1 MQKPGG
7 ECDAR
12 SYGYRRLRDEAQ
24 EISRSQITKS
34 LVKPYQGAW
43 ALS

>member
-1 MQKPGG
+1 MQRPGG
-7 ECDAR
+7 EQVAQ
-12 SYGYRRLRDEAQ
+12 SLGYKRLGDETP

-34 LVKPYQGAW
+34 LVKPSLGVW